1 MSAEVEAPPNPVR
14 KAIQCKNIADAPLLD
29 FVAHKQAEKGY
40 WVNTWDFLGTPYE
53 ALPDKLFRAKMG
65 MLIRRGLVDGCN
77 CGCRGDYEMTDKGRD
92 YLRGYIG

>member
-1 MSAEVEAPPNPVR
+1 MSDVEAPLNPVR

-53 ALPDKLFRAKMG
+53 ALPDKLLRAKMG

-92 YLRGYIG
+92 YLRDYIG